1 MIRDIITIDESRC
14 DGCGLCAQGC
24 PEGALQIV
32 DGVARLVGDLLCD
45 GLGACIGSCPRGA
58 IAVERREAEPYD
70 ERRVMKENIIPKGSG
85 TIEAHLRH
93 LLAHGE
99 DRYLK
104 IAIAAL
110 EEAGLP
116 TPSSLRNPPTKV
128 PREEPA
134 PIGGL
139 KLHTTRPL
147 SPSDGAPRQAQW
159 PIQLHLV
166 NPRASHFE
174 GASLLLAADCAGFS
188 VPDFRTRWAQSKS
201 MAIACPKLD
210 TDLDRYLDKLV
221 VLIDEAKVK
230 DITVL
235 RMQVPCC
242 GGLVRLAVEAR
253 NRASR
258 AVPITAVIVDP
269 EGRVLKEEP
278 V

>member
-1 MIRDIITIDESRC
+1 MVRNIITIDESRC

-70 ERRVMKENIIPKGSG
+70 EGRVMKESIIPKGAG

-93 LLAHGE
+93 LMDHGE

-104 IAIAAL
+104 IALAAL
-110 EEAGLP
+110 DEAGIAI
-116 TPSSLRNPPTKV
+116 PSSLQIPPAKAQ
-128 PREEPA
+128 REGPVLMGGSRLQLA
-134 PIGGL
+134 PSVSAGVS
-139 KLHTTRPL
+139 R
-147 SPSDGAPRQAQW
+147 RAQW

-166 NPRASHFE
+166 NPRASTFE
-174 GASLLLAADCAGFS
+174 GSSLLLAADCVGFS
-188 VPDFRTRWAQSKS
+188 VPDFRARWVQNKS
-201 MAIACPKLD
+201 LVIGCPKLD

-242 GGLVRLAVEAR
+242 GGLVRLVVEAR
-253 NRASR
+253 NRATR
-258 AVPITAVIVDP
+258 AVPITAITVDP
-269 EGRVLKEEP
+269 EGRVLREEP